1 MKTSA
6 LFKGKVK
13 SPKESDSKIIDL
25 WTSDPVGTCVLI
37 SLYVR
42 VVAGIV
48 ALRYSLCFLWYIYIL
63 KSIVTVCS
71 LLVCVCVCVCGV
83 CVCECVYA
91 CVCVCVCV
99 CACMCVYVCACVC
112 VCVLIVCVDCVC

>member
-71 LLVCVCVCVCGV
+71 LLVCVCVCVV
-83 CVCECVYA
+83 CVCVSVYMR
-91 CVCVCVCV
+91 VCVCVCV
-99 CACMCVYVCACVC
+99 YVRVCACMYVRVCVC
-112 VCVLIVCVDCVC
+112 VC